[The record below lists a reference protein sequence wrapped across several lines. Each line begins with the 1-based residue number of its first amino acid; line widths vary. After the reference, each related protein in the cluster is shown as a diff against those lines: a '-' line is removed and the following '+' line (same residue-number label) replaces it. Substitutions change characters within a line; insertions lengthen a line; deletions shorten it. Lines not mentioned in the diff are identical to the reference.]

1 MQITPIKIFNNQ
13 QKPSFKAI
21 PNRILVKEAKATLSN
36 PKSKEIFTKLAG
48 IAGLSGIISYIASF
62 IEKNSTSENEELE
75 KLLNTVDKKAN
86 SYLLNTETIGEYL
99 DITSSA
105 DTAEAALWAKTK
117 EDAPSDKKEEVKS
130 TSNKL
135 TLDFLEEASK
145 SKLASILKQTKII
158 SEAENSEALSK
169 VLEEKLFALA
179 SKAQELRSD
188 SKTSDLFTKL
198 ASIAKAEAVINLI
211 DNEEKEEDILKEDTP
226 VTVIEETPKEAE
238 PITNIIDE
246 TTTGSEQKLID
257 EKDLPKVT
265 IVDKID
271 IRDDGRKRFRP
282 KDAVIEI
289 EPTKEIVITDSNK
302 DFVKNIFL
310 KAFIR
315 NASVKPENYADM
327 VDFIQKIYYSYPE
340 EKALRQNLL
349 KRLKHENNLKVL
361 EMYYEYTKGEPAKVD
376 FINFM
381 DLERLKRR
389 NCGSL
394 TQEDFDKLM
403 QYKDNIIKY
412 YKISEA
418 DERIS
423 LTFLENIS
431 VEERLKAI
439 TEFHKIAFNLSENNL
454 FNAVTK
460 DEITIDDV
468 KDELIRKLSENSEDY
483 ANIVDFIG
491 LDVTD
496 IGYEVKKGDKD
507 EAISLTKELLDEQA
521 IQKNINALVDILNNK
536 AFIDFIGNTHARMRF
551 MERVVFKD
559 SRNFGKSVYELKKA
573 TSKEIEKLK
582 KLIEGAQYLDVTNY
596 PAIKDAGRY
605 ENRFSPQ
612 IILRGT
618 TIALNDKAQIH
629 TIY

>member
-1 MQITPIKIFNNQ
+1 MQITPIRIINNQ

-21 PNRILVKEAKATLSN
+21 PNRNLAKEAKATLSN
-36 PKSKEIFTKLAG
+36 PKSREIFAKLAG
-48 IAGLSGIISYIASF
+48 IAGLSGIISYITSF
-62 IEKNSTSENEELE
+62 IEKNNTSESEELE
-75 KLLNTVDKKAN
+75 KLLNTVDNKAN

-105 DTAEAALWAKTK
+105 DTAEAELWTKTK
-117 EDAPSDKKEEVKS
+117 EYTSSDKKEDVKPA
-130 TSNKL
+130 SNKL
-135 TLDFLEEASK
+135 TVDFIEEASK
-145 SKLASILKQTKII
+145 SKFASILKQTKTI
-158 SEAENSEALSK
+158 SEAENSEALSE
-169 VLEEKLFALA
+169 VLEKKLFELA

-188 SKTSDLFTKL
+188 NKTSDLFTKL
-198 ASIAKAEAVINLI
+198 ANIAKAQAVINLI
-211 DNEEKEEDILKEDTP
+211 DNEEEKEDILKEDTP
-226 VTVIEETPKEAE
+226 TAITKESPKEAE

-246 TTTGSEQKLID
+246 TTTGSEQKLIY

-289 EPTKEIVITDSNK
+289 EPTKEIVITDKNK
-302 DFVKNIFL
+302 DFVQKVFL

-315 NASVKPENYADM
+315 NATVKPEVYADM

-340 EKALRQNLL
+340 EKSLRQNLL

-361 EMYYEYTKGEPAKVD
+361 ETYHEYTKGEPAKVD

-403 QYKDNIIKY
+403 QYKDNVIKY

-418 DERIS
+418 DEKIS
-423 LTFLENIS
+423 LTFLENVP

-439 TEFHKIAFNLSENNL
+439 TEFHKIAFNLTENNL
-454 FNAVTK
+454 FNAVTT
-460 DEITIDDV
+460 DQISADDI

-483 ANIVDFIG
+483 ANIVDYIG

-496 IGYEVKKGDKD
+496 IGFEIKKGERE
-507 EAISLTKELLDEQA
+507 EARSLTAELLEDPA
-521 IQKNINALVDILNNK
+521 IQKSINTLTEILNNT
-536 AFIDFIGNTHARMRF
+536 AFKDFMGNTHARMRF
-551 MERVVFKD
+551 LERVV
-559 SRNFGKSVYELKKA
+559 
-573 TSKEIEKLK
+573 
-582 KLIEGAQYLDVTNY
+582 
-596 PAIKDAGRY
+596 
-605 ENRFSPQ
+605 
-612 IILRGT
+612 
-618 TIALNDKAQIH
+618 
-629 TIY
+629 